1 MAHDSLSFIIYQEV
15 LAAGDVRNGFVVIPE
30 GQLYLA
36 DMGYPIYRRYR
47 IILCSGANKM
57 RLGYASERD
66 IYTFLR
72 FCGRCKPH
80 HNPRQLF
87 NHEHPQLRNSI
98 KRTFQVAVIKRRSFL
113 PSPVV

>member
-36 DMGYPIYRRYR
+36 DMGYPIY
-47 IILCSGANKM
+47 IEDIVSFCALAQM

-113 PSPVV
+113 PSPMV